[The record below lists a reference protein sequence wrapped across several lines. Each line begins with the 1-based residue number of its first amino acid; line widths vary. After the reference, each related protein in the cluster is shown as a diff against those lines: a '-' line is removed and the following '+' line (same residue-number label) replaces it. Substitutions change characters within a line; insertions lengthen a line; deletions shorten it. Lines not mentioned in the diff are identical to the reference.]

1 MSENNNLKVS
11 KWHYPDFPY
20 SFCVICMRRL
30 EYRQK
35 KFCSQLCQKK
45 SSSLKFINTRLRLIK
60 LLGNCCKHCGI
71 NNIRVLQIDHI
82 DGNGKLDRRRY
93 KSWRLS
99 SGPTYK
105 NIFEMILNGS
115 TNYQVLCANCHVI
128 KTYENKDHL
137 QIKKLTQVLMEPQIN

>member
-60 LLGNCCKHCGI
+60 LLGNCCKHCGTDDK
-71 NNIRVLQIDHI
+71 RVLQLDHI
-82 DGNGKLDRRRY
+82 NGDGKFERKRNKNGNCSKPKYKSILDR
-93 KSWRLS
+93 
-99 SGPTYK
+99 
-105 NIFEMILNGS
+105 ILNG
-115 TNYQVLCANCHVI
+115 YVGLQVLCANCHMI

-137 QIKKLTQVLMEPQIN
+137 PIKKPTQVLMEPQIN